1 MLTEVVIPLLSAL
14 FGGVVV
20 AFLNY
25 LFNKRKTEA
34 EIEKIKAET
43 NKIRAETSRMDLS
56 VESVKSGQQKQARTI
71 KDIQTFLVR
80 HLLTED
86 ERGHLERLATRKY
99 WPFRKDATTK
109 FFLNELRNLR
119 SMNLIEGQPNKG
131 IRSLLKEGG
140 DINAHFKIR
149 PEGEEYLQLLSISNE
164 GE

>member
-20 AFLNY
+20 TFLNY
-25 LFNKRKTEA
+25 LFNKRKSEA
-34 EIEKIKAET
+34 EIDKIKAET
-43 NKIRAETSRMDLS
+43 DKVHAETEKIELS
-56 VESVKSGQQKQARTI
+56 VESVKTGQQKQANTI
-71 KDIQTFLVR
+71 KDIQRFLVR

-99 WPFRKDATTK
+99 WSFQKDGTTK

-131 IRSLLKEGG
+131 IRSLLKESG

-149 PEGEEYLQLLSISNE
+149 PEGEEYLQLLSMSNE